1 MSCVFTEEGAEV
13 GSHCNIDA
21 QSSSC
26 SWVGAQS
33 SQRSWASHTDPLSIH
48 CSETPSVPP
57 GAVWGTTRAALWRCL
72 LPVCL
77 SVCLQR
83 EGEPDWPGSSCAG
96 AGGNGLWADIWVRRK
111 CPALSLDTAVE
122 HGQTEQGACTGVRSL
137 QGSLSAVISC
147 ELTALGSLKAPDRS
161 QPEERQQRSLSKA
174 SLL

>member
-1 MSCVFTEEGAEV
+1 MSSLRRGQRWAVTVTLMLKAVAVHGLVLRAPKGHGPHTQTHSPFTAVKLHQCPPELCGEPRE
-13 GSHCNIDA
+13 
-21 QSSSC
+21 Q
-26 SWVGAQS
+26 
-33 SQRSWASHTDPLSIH
+33 LSGGV
-48 CSETPSVPP
+48 C
-57 GAVWGTTRAALWRCL
+57 
-72 LPVCL
+72 CL

-122 HGQTEQGACTGVRSL
+122 HGQMEQGACTGVRSL